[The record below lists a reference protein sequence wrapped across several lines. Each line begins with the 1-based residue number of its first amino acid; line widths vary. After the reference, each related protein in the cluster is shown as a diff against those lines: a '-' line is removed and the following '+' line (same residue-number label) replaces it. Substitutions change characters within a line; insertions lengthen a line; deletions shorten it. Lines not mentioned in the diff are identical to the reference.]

1 MKKGNISIFV
11 PHIGCPHKC
20 SFCNQKTITGH
31 ETAPTAGDVEA
42 AVRTALNQNDFE
54 YEIAFFGGSFTAID
68 RQYMISLLES
78 AYSFVQTSSRVTG
91 IRISTRPDY
100 IDDKI
105 LTLLKK
111 YGVTSIE
118 LGAQSMNDDVLRM
131 NMRGHTAENVRK
143 ASRLIKEYGF
153 ELGLQMMTG
162 LYGSDDE
169 KDLFTAN
176 EIIKFKPD
184 TVRIYPTVVL
194 DNTYLGSLYK
204 AGRYIPND
212 VQKSVEICAK
222 IVPLFNKNNIK
233 VIRLG
238 LHASDDVKNNMLAGG
253 YHPSLGE
260 LVTSKIMLCEILS
273 HKPGNYTV
281 YINEKSISKL
291 IGNKKCNL
299 TELKEK
305 GYTIDIEFDNKMNP
319 NELKTEE
326 KLWF

>member
-20 SFCNQKTITGH
+20 SFCNQNTITGH
-31 ETAPTAGDVEA
+31 ENAPTAKDVES
-42 AVRTALNQNDFE
+42 AVKTALKQNDFE

-78 AYSFVQTSSRVTG
+78 AYAFAQSSSRVTG

-100 IDDKI
+100 IDDEI

-118 LGAQSMNDDVLRM
+118 LGAQSMNDNVLKM
-131 NMRGHTAENVRK
+131 NMRGHIAEDVRK
-143 ASRLIKEYGF
+143 ASRLIKKYGF

-176 EIIKFKPD
+176 EIIKLMPD

-194 DNTYLGSLYK
+194 DHTYLGSLYK

-212 VQKSVEICAK
+212 VRESVEICAK

-233 VIRLG
+233 IIRLG
-238 LHASDDVKNNMLAGG
+238 LHASDDIKNNMLAGG

-260 LVTSKIMLCEILS
+260 LVASKIMLSEILS

-291 IGNKKCNL
+291 IGNKRCNL
-299 TELKEK
+299 IELKEK
-305 GYTIDIEFDNKMNP
+305 GYTIDIKFDNKMNP

>member
-1 MKKGNISIFV
+1 
-11 PHIGCPHKC
+11 
-20 SFCNQKTITGH
+20 
-31 ETAPTAGDVEA
+31 
-42 AVRTALNQNDFE
+42 
-54 YEIAFFGGSFTAID
+54 
-68 RQYMISLLES
+68 
-78 AYSFVQTSSRVTG
+78 
-91 IRISTRPDY
+91 
-100 IDDKI
+100 
-105 LTLLKK
+105 
-111 YGVTSIE
+111 
-118 LGAQSMNDDVLRM
+118 MNDDVLKM
-131 NMRGHTAENVRK
+131 NMRGHTAEDVRK

-169 KDLFTAN
+169 KDLFTVN
-176 EIIKFKPD
+176 EIIKLNPD

-212 VQKSVEICAK
+212 VQKSIEICAK

-238 LHASDDVKNNMLAGG
+238 LHASNDVKNNMLAGG

-260 LVTSKIMLCEILS
+260 LVTSKIMLSEILS
-273 HKPGNYTV
+273 YKPGNYTV

-299 TELKEK
+299 IEFKEK

>member
-20 SFCNQKTITGH
+20 SFCNQNTITGH
-31 ETAPTAGDVEA
+31 ETAPTAVDVEE
-42 AVRTALNQNDFE
+42 AVKTALNQNDFE

-78 AYSFVQTSSRVTG
+78 AHYFVENESRVTG

-100 IDDKI
+100 IDDEI
-105 LTLLKK
+105 LTLLKN

-118 LGAQSMNDDVLRM
+118 LGAQSMNDDVLKM
-131 NMRGHTAENVRK
+131 NMRGHTAEDVKK
-143 ASRLIKEYGF
+143 ASRLIKDYGF

-169 KDLFTAN
+169 KDLLTAN
-176 EIIKFKPD
+176 EIIKLKPD

-194 DNTYLGSLYK
+194 DNTYLGTLYK
-204 AGRYIPND
+204 EDRYIPNN
-212 VQKSVEICAK
+212 VQKSVEICSK

-233 VIRLG
+233 IIRLG

-260 LVTSKIMLCEILS
+260 LVTSKIMLNEILL

-281 YINEKSISKL
+281 YINEKSVSKL
-291 IGNKKCNL
+291 VGNKRCNL

-305 GYTIDIEFDNKMNP
+305 GYTIDIKFDNKMNP

>member
-20 SFCNQKTITGH
+20 SFCNQNTITGH
-31 ETAPTAGDVEA
+31 ETAPTVKDVES
-42 AVRTALNQNDFE
+42 AVNTALNQNGFE

-68 RQYMISLLES
+68 RQYMTSLLKY
-78 AYSFVQTSSRVTG
+78 AYSFVQNNNRVTG

-100 IDDKI
+100 IDDEI
-105 LTLLKK
+105 LSILKR

-131 NMRGHTAENVRK
+131 NMRGHTAEDVK
-143 ASRLIKEYGF
+143 KSSHLIKKHGF

-169 KDLFTAN
+169 TDLFTAN
-176 EIIKFKPD
+176 EIIKLKPD

-194 DNTYLGSLYK
+194 DNTYLGTLYK
-204 AGRYIPND
+204 TSRYIPND
-212 VQKSVEICAK
+212 VKKSVEICAK
-222 IVPLFNKNNIK
+222 IVPLFNKNNVKI
-233 VIRLG
+233 IRLG
-238 LHASDDVKNNMLAGG
+238 LHASNDVKNNMLAGG
-253 YHPSLGE
+253 YHPSMGE
-260 LVTSKIMLCEILS
+260 LVTSKIMLDEILS
-273 HKPGNYTV
+273 HKPGNYIV

-291 IGNKKCNL
+291 IGNKKYNL
-299 TELKEK
+299 AELEEK

>member
-20 SFCNQKTITGH
+20 SFCNQNTITGH

-305 GYTIDIEFDNKMNP
+305 GYTIDIEFDNKMNS